1 MGFPSILTQAQLL
14 VLDTLR
20 EGEAAVDAT
29 VGNGVDTLFL
39 ARAVG
44 PKGKVFAFD
53 IQSEAI
59 NAAQARFARE
69 RTDDSVVAWALRSHA
84 EMAEALPAEWH
95 GRVGAVLFNLG
106 YLPGGDPT
114 VITRTE
120 STLPA
125 LEASLRLLRP
135 RGVLAIVVYPGHP
148 GGDAEAAAVER
159 WASELPPPE
168 FQTVKYQ
175 FLNPQQL
182 PPYLI
187 GVSKR

>member
-20 EGEAAVDAT
+20 EGAAAIDAT

-59 NAAQARFARE
+59 EAARARFARE
-69 RTDDSVVAWALRSHA
+69 CTDDSGVSWQLRSHA
-84 EMAEALPAEWH
+84 EMAEAIPAEWH

-114 VITRTE
+114 VITRME

-125 LEASLRLLRP
+125 LEASLRMLRS

-148 GGDAEAAAVER
+148 GGDEEAAAVER
-159 WASELPPPE
+159 WASELPPSE

-175 FLNPQQL
+175 FLNPLQP